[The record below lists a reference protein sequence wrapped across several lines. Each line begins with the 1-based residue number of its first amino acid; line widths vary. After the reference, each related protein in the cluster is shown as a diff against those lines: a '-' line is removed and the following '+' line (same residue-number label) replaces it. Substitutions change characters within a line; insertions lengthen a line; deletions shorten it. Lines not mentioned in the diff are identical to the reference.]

1 MFPPLFPLL
10 IAAFSSFTHDYECAS
25 RWVGILLG
33 SALPLPMYGIA
44 LRLFNRRAALVAA
57 LIAACH
63 PLFIN
68 LSISVLSEGPYI
80 TLLLSAIYLVLR
92 ALDQATIKNWC
103 FVGAAFGLAFA
114 IRQESV
120 APMFIAAFLALV
132 AIAGT
137 RVSRFKCSVAAV
149 VTFLVFISP
158 DIFVLYKNTGHLRL
172 EGKSAVNFAIGS
184 RMLAGQDQNQA
195 GYAINQKLE
204 GTGVWMCSNATV
216 IRETRTSIK
225 TLMRVGVK
233 GMSLNVPNLFYQ
245 VFGTMAWISLVAGS
259 GIAGSL
265 SPALAQS
272 NDPASSVRLASARD
286 CDPCHLHCRA
296 WCLPAKLFC
305 VSSIFVDLG
314 CERRRCCCELDKVH
328 RECSGTWDVSACRFM
343 EFVCR
348 FSRHSSGRSCS
359 YGNPR

>member
-1 MFPPLFPLL
+1 MTACDAHSSLDTKIGKYSSARIQLGLIVVAAFAVRVAAALIFWRPGAIAGEGAEYARIAENLRHGLGYVGIATPGPELMLPPLFPLL
-10 IAAFSSFTHDYECAS
+10 IAAFSFFTHDYEWAG

-33 SALPLPMYGIA
+33 SALPLPVYGIA
-44 LRLFNRRAALVAA
+44 LRLFNRRVALVAA

-132 AIAGT
+132 AIAGA
-137 RVSRFKCSVAAV
+137 RVTRFKCSMAAV
-149 VTFLVFISP
+149 VTFFVFISP
-158 DIFVLYKNTGHLRL
+158 EIFVLYKNTGLLRL
-172 EGKSAVNFAIGS
+172 EGKSAINFAIGS
-184 RMLAGQDQNQA
+184 RMLAGQDSNQA

-204 GTGVWMCSNATV
+204 GIGVWMRSNATV

-225 TLMRVGVK
+225 TLMRFGVK
-233 GMSLNVPNLFYQ
+233 GMSLNVPNLF
-245 VFGTMAWISLVAGS
+245 
-259 GIAGSL
+259 
-265 SPALAQS
+265 
-272 NDPASSVRLASARD
+272 
-286 CDPCHLHCRA
+286 H
-296 WCLPAKLFC
+296 
-305 VSSIFVDLG
+305 
-314 CERRRCCCELDKVH
+314 
-328 RECSGTWDVSACRFM
+328 
-343 EFVCR
+343 
-348 FSRHSSGRSCS
+348 
-359 YGNPR
+359 